1 MKNGKFVGQYTR
13 LMTTEEKQKFMD
25 ILNAA
30 FSEMGVKVKSIEVSA
45 DGSHNSYY
53 GHSSTTFTV
62 TLPQTIAFRKGRD
75 TVYKLTNIK
84 FMVQPE
90 LGFNTYEDAKK
101 LNEADP
107 AIIGDYVGWDVDVYM
122 NDSED
127 FYKQFHYKT
136 FENDLGGPEFPGSDY
151 LGIYP
156 EHEYAKEE
164 RIFLYEMFQSIHQ
177 LFYF

>member
-75 TVYKLTNIK
+75 TVYRLTNIK

-90 LGFNTYEDAKK
+90 LGFNTYAELQEYQQKHGQRGFG
-101 LNEADP
+101 ADDFNSFEWSVHIMTDGRYHEYRRQYRNDCIYEGENHYFYDTEMP
-107 AIIGDYVGWDVDVYM
+107 GFYNDIVG
-122 NDSED
+122 
-127 FYKQFHYKT
+127 
-136 FENDLGGPEFPGSDY
+136 Y
-151 LGIYP
+151 LGRNIP
-156 EHEYAKEE
+156 PTSKWK
-164 RIFLYEMFQSIHQ
+164 
-177 LFYF
+177 